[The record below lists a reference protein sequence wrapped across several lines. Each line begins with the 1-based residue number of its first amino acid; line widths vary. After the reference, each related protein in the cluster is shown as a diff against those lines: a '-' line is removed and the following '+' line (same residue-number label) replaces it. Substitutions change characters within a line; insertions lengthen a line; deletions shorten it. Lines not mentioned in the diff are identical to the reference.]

1 MLRQHG
7 SMGCYQQGYK
17 SNRIKWVCFDFDCPD
32 KINPEIYKLYFE
44 IVRPFEKMLDE
55 LKISYISEF
64 SGRRGIHVWIIFN
77 EIFPKE
83 TGYQIV
89 LELRKRAKKILESPN
104 VHIDYYPSTDTS
116 KGNVVGKQVKFPLSC
131 HRAGAR
137 SYLFANEFELLPD
150 CDSDEFLCSQLK
162 ILESYIPNELADV
175 ENILGINNNETALW
189 QYKYRKYTIVGR
201 IEIPLNRIE
210 EILSATKVYREIFE
224 RMKKGQA
231 RREDWSVLLGTLVYC
246 DEDCRIVQNLF
257 STFPNYDMEKT
268 LKNIDM
274 LSDKYFPATF
284 SYLYRLYAMEPEDG
298 IDLSET
304 GFVYLLRQLGC
315 QDAVLEKMFEL
326 NENKNLQ
333 EIQYT
338 LVKEKKYFLEND
350 EVPDVLIWNRL
361 SAMKLYD
368 LKNIENKAAKIK
380 KGEWRQLVI
389 PDDAI
394 IYNRIES
401 EDKNRKMVSLS
412 AEDRILTTHMTLIL
426 QSKLQNTWHS
436 YSYNISP
443 CSKDQIFYGWY
454 SSWMNYITQVQT
466 FLPVPFLNSYH
477 VFVMDLKGF
486 YDHIDGKENIG
497 HFGTDVWTGIF

>member
-1 MLRQHG
+1 MYRQIAEQLYKLLVVNSYAAAIQQDDGRYVTKYFPLSPIVIEEMLRQHG

-17 SNRIKWVCFDFDCPD
+17 SNRIKWICFDFDCPD

-44 IVRPFEKMLDE
+44 VVVPFEKMLDD
-55 LKISYISEF
+55 LKISYMSEF

-83 TGYQIV
+83 TGFQIV
-89 LELRKRAKKILESPN
+89 LELKKRAKEILESPN

-131 HRAGAR
+131 HRAGTR
-137 SYLFANEFELLPD
+137 SFLFSDEFELLLE
-150 CDSDEFLCSQLK
+150 CDSDEFLSSQLK
-162 ILESYIPNELADV
+162 ILETYIPNELADV
-175 ENILGINNNETALW
+175 ADVLGINNNGTALW
-189 QYKYRKYTIVGR
+189 QYKYRRYTIVGK

-210 EILSATKVYREIFE
+210 EILSETKVYREIFN
-224 RMKKGQA
+224 RMKRGQA

-257 STFPNYDMEKT
+257 STFPNYDIEKT
-268 LKNIDM
+268 LKNINK

-298 IDLSET
+298 IDLNET

-315 QDAVLEKMFEL
+315 QDAILEKMFEL
-326 NENKNLQ
+326 NEHKNLQ

-338 LVKEKKYFLEND
+338 LVKEKRYFLEND

-361 SAMKLYD
+361 NAMKLYD
-368 LKNIENKAAKIK
+368 LKKLEDKAAKIK
-380 KGEWRQLVI
+380 KGKWKQFII

-394 IYNRIES
+394 IYNRNES

-426 QSKLQNTWHS
+426 QGKLQSTWHS
-436 YSYNISP
+436 YSYNVSP
-443 CSKDQIFYGWY
+443 CSKDQIFYE
-454 SSWMNYITQVQT
+454 
-466 FLPVPFLNSYH
+466 FA
-477 VFVMDLKGF
+477 LK
-486 YDHIDGKENIG
+486 
-497 HFGTDVWTGIF
+497 